1 MSEIVGWIMDSIRAY
16 GAFSV
21 FIGVIIES
29 VIVPIPSPLIIMG
42 AGFLL
47 IGAELRFTDALVP
60 ILAMIVAP
68 AAIASTL
75 GAYIGYAIG
84 YFGGKPFVE
93 KSKGFLGFSWSDVE
107 AMERRFRAGQVNTTV
122 FFLRALP
129 IFPLSVISAGAGLL
143 RLPIRQFTCGHF
155 SGRSRAVYFL
165 AIWAGAWV
173 IPTTELPRG
182 WDRAETIISGLLIFG
197 AVAGIVW
204 LRARVRE
211 KNFQPFG
218 RRKLGCLLRL
228 PRLLREPAT
237 RAWNLTISQFNSP
250 KGSL

>member
-143 RLPIRQFTCGHF
+143 RLPIRQFSLWT
-155 SGRSRAVYFL
+155 FL
-165 AIWAGAWV
+165 GT
-173 IPTTELPRG
+173 IPRCLFLGYLG
-182 WDRAETIISGLLIFG
+182 WGLGDTYHRIAARLDQAETIISGLLIFG

-211 KNFQPFG
+211 KILNP
-218 RRKLGCLLRL
+218 
-228 PRLLREPAT
+228 
-237 RAWNLTISQFNSP
+237 SVD
-250 KGSL
+250 GS